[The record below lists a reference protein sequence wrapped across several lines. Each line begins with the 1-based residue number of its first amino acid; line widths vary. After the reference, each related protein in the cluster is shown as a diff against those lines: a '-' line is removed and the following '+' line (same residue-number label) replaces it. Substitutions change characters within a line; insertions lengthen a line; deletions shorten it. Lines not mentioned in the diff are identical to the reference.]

1 MSKKSNLTEENEIKS
16 VVCKLRDTYNTGMTR
31 DYSWRVS
38 QIKRLKAMLI
48 ENESQISEA
57 LYKDLGRCKFEA
69 LGLEVCP
76 QYMEIDL
83 ALSQLH
89 NWMKP
94 NYTPVPALI
103 EPATSEYIYEPYGVC
118 LILGAFNYPFF
129 LLTGPFLGA
138 IVAGNCAVVKP
149 SELSVHSEKLISEL
163 IPKYLDKDAFR
174 VINGGVS
181 TSEILLKQQ
190 WDKIFFTG
198 SPRVGKLVMKAAAEF
213 LTPVSLELGGKSP
226 AIIDESVADLDLVT
240 QRILW
245 GKFANAG
252 QTCIA
257 PDYILCHNK
266 HYDKFL
272 EKVVATIERFYG
284 KDIKLSKDFGRII
297 TENHCKRLKELIED
311 CKHNKFNIIF
321 GGTVDI
327 SNRYVEPTVIA
338 NITKSNSKIMTDE
351 IFGPLL
357 PIIPIDDINEAIS
370 YIQSNGRENP
380 LALYI
385 FAKNKA
391 NIEKI
396 ITSVPSGGVL
406 VNDTLYHC
414 GTSFIPFGGKGN
426 SGLGSY
432 HGKFS
437 FECFSHRRAILRR
450 DDHYLFDVSIR
461 YPPYTDLGF
470 RIFKFVAGWPS
481 IPHVTTRRNLFV
493 LLSAIYFL
501 YNYQII
507 GELISELI
515 TILGKY
521 TPKLFYF
528 PKFNIF

>member
-1 MSKKSNLTEENEIKS
+1 MSKKMKVTEENAIQS
-16 VVCKLRDTYNTGMTR
+16 VVHKLRVTYSTGLTR
-31 DYSWRVS
+31 DYSWRIN
-38 QIKRLKAMLI
+38 QIKRLKAMLM
-48 ENESQISEA
+48 ENESLISEA

-76 QYMEIDL
+76 QYMDIEL
-83 ALSQLH
+83 ALNELH

-138 IVAGNCAVVKP
+138 IVAGNCAVIKP

-163 IPKYLDKDAFR
+163 IPKYLDQNAFK
-174 VINGGVS
+174 VITGGVS

-198 SPRVGKLVMKAAAEF
+198 SPRVGKLVMKAAADF

-226 AIIDESVADLDLVT
+226 TIIDESVVDLDLVT
-240 QRILW
+240 HRILW

-257 PDYILCHNK
+257 PDYILCHSK
-266 HYDKFL
+266 HYDKFV
-272 EKVVATIERFYG
+272 EKVGTTIEKFYG

-297 TENHCKRLKELIED
+297 TENHCKRLKDLIED
-311 CKHNKFNIIF
+311 CKHNNFNIIF
-321 GGTVDI
+321 GGSVDI
-327 SNRYVEPTVIA
+327 ANRYVEPTVIA
-338 NITKSNSKIMTDE
+338 NITKSDSKIMTDE

-357 PIIPIDDINEAIS
+357 PIIRVDDINEAIN

-385 FAKNKA
+385 FAKNKKT
-391 NIEKI
+391 IEKI

-426 SGLGSY
+426 SGMGSY

-461 YPPYTDLGF
+461 YPPYTDFGF
-470 RIFKFVAGWPS
+470 RIFKLVAGWPS
-481 IPHVTTRRNLFV
+481 VPHVTTRTNFIV
-493 LLSAIYFL
+493 CLSAIYL
-501 YNYQII
+501 VYHYQPI

-515 TILGKY
+515 AIFRAFI
-521 TPKLFYF
+521 PKLLYI
-528 PKFNIF
+528 PKF